1 MSVISSGKKLDV
13 SPWIKH
19 FEEQA
24 TGGASLRSYINRHYI
39 VVSGAGTQA
48 SGFQCMSGDV
58 GHAVPPVLG
67 VVEQGIE
74 QAEEEAKREK
84 VIDEKEKLVK
94 DFEKDS
100 GQSPCKKTRLTHTS
114 VKPRRCRKHKI
125 IAHDILS

>member
-24 TGGASLRSYINRHYI
+24 KGGASLRSYINRHYI
-39 VVSGAGTQA
+39 VVSGVGTQT
-48 SGFQCMSGDV
+48 SGFECVSGDG
-58 GHAVPPVLG
+58 GHEIPPVLAA
-67 VVEQGIE
+67 VEQGIE

-94 DFEKDS
+94 HFEKDS
-100 GQSPCKKTRLTHTS
+100 GEALCKKRRLSHTY

-125 IAHDILS
+125 VAHDILS